1 MNREEIISTIQNYFI
16 DKPVKSVY
24 LFGSF
29 ARGEKQ
35 YNDVDVLVDIDYS
48 KHISYFDLVNMQ
60 LSLEGLTHEKIDIVT
75 KAAIEQSRLF
85 HYIKN
90 DLSLILENGRG

>member
-1 MNREEIISTIQNYFI
+1 MNREEIISTIRNYFI

-35 YNDVDVLVDIDYS
+35 YNDVDVLVDFERGITLIDHA
-48 KHISYFDLVNMQ
+48 KFINDLNE
-60 LSLEGLTHEKIDIVT
+60 LIGEKVDIVPHNGLS
-75 KAAIEQSRLF
+75 AR
-85 HYIKN
+85 IKP
-90 DLSLILENGRG
+90 